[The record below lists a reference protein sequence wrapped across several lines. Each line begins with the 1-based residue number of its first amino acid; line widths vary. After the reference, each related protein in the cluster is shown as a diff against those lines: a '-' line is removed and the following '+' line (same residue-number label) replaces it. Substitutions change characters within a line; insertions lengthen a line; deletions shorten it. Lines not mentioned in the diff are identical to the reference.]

1 MSLTLLSIGS
11 TDLTS
16 YIDQQNWDVNR
27 TPVYVDWT
35 DANHVIHRHVNR
47 YRISGKFKIG
57 FKSVTD
63 VTSFLTLLENNRQ
76 SGEYY
81 SASIFSNDDN
91 TLHTAEIFLDGVAS
105 IKRDLLNGRVWHA
118 YDITVEER

>member
-105 IKRDLLNGRVWHA
+105 IKRDLQNGRVWHA